1 MSVAIAVCEL
11 ARAALPA
18 QGRRVAVQVLPKV
31 AQGLL
36 ARQEDVPL
44 QWTFAANGE
53 GTKTGQF
60 WIEICWT
67 F

>member
-1 MSVAIAVCEL
+1 MSVAVAVCEL

-18 QGRRVAVQVLPKV
+18 QGRRVAVQVLPEV

-44 QWTFAANGE
+44 Q
-53 GTKTGQF
+53 
-60 WIEICWT
+60 
-67 F
+67 